1 MLRERAKKAA
11 LRSEQERA
19 LDTFENVRNER
30 TKICI
35 SWAPDGAKKKKE
47 CLSDAEAS
55 LMEGNFVCSSP

>member
-19 LDTFENVRNER
+19 LDTFENVHNEC

-35 SWAPDGAKKKKE
+35 S
-47 CLSDAEAS
+47 
-55 LMEGNFVCSSP
+55 